1 MAAKLSDI
9 INAIEFIS
17 ADPALESEAFL
28 SLNSGEIFI
37 RSPDFEEEL
46 ENCPDDVDDSTEYL
60 PLPHKHDLG
69 LGVRLAHAFI
79 DEYRPSASDDVY
91 AMFRRRG
98 AYARFK
104 DWADR
109 EGLLDEWH
117 RYEDESKT
125 AAVREWCNENDIE
138 FSE

>member
-9 INAIEFIS
+9 IDAIEFIS

-46 ENCPDDVDDSTEYL
+46 ENCPDDLDDS
-60 PLPHKHDLG
+60 
-69 LGVRLAHAFI
+69 A
-79 DEYRPSASDDVY
+79 EYRPSASDDVY
-91 AMFRRRG
+91 AMFRRPG

-104 DWADR
+104 DWAER